1 MLYYICPMHTLF
13 TVFVIVVLYVFKD
26 ANGSLLVIGGKLAAL
41 MEEIN
46 EAIDE
51 LRCELAELEGESEG
65 AEA

>member
-1 MLYYICPMHTLF
+1 
-13 TVFVIVVLYVFKD
+13 
-26 ANGSLLVIGGKLAAL
+26 